1 MHHRCVRFCGVK
13 YVGFEIDSS
22 SLLFHLM
29 RVGRLLFEVAS
40 LEIFFL
46 FFVFMSASLSRSPL
60 FRNND
65 SKVALLTQ

>member
-40 LEIFFL
+40 LEIFV
-46 FFVFMSASLSRSPL
+46 FFFCFYERVSFEIAS
-60 FRNND
+60 FQ
-65 SKVALLTQ
+65 K